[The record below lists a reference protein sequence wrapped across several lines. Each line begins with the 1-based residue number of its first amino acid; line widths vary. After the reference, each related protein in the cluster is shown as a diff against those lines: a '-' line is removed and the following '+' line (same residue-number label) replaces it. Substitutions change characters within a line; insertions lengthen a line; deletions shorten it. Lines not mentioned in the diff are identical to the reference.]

1 MSRHGAMPERPE
13 VVVSADGIPIRFDS
27 TGHGDRALVFVHGWS
42 CDRTYWRH
50 QVDALAVDF
59 RVVTIDLAGHGE
71 SGAGRG
77 SWTMPAFGSDVVAV
91 VDRLGLL
98 DIVLVGHSMGGDVIV
113 EAALALGDRVAGI
126 VWVDTYGQLTE
137 PETPEQVE
145 AFLKPFRDD
154 FVGTTRSFVRGMFA
168 PGTDPVL
175 VEEIASD
182 MSSAPPD
189 VALDALRHAYANDG
203 PVMAALPRLG
213 VPIVAINADYQPTD
227 TASLSRYGVETVIA
241 TRVGH
246 FLMIEDADQF
256 NRLLTEI
263 VRTRMQ
269 CPGIAS

>member
-1 MSRHGAMPERPE
+1 
-13 VVVSADGIPIRFDS
+13 
-27 TGHGDRALVFVHGWS
+27 
-42 CDRTYWRH
+42 
-50 QVDALAVDF
+50 
-59 RVVTIDLAGHGE
+59 
-71 SGAGRG
+71 
-77 SWTMPAFGSDVVAV
+77 
-91 VDRLGLL
+91 
-98 DIVLVGHSMGGDVIV
+98 MGGDVIV

-154 FVGTTRSFVRGMFA
+154 FVGMTRSFVRGMFA

-263 VRTRMQ
+263 VRTRM
-269 CPGIAS
+269 PGPRPPDGGA